1 MLAWAERLRRAR
13 GAGWKRG
20 LAVAPSSGAR
30 GQSPVKSVTAPI
42 RRAAVAGSWYPGA
55 ATTLTATL
63 DRYLARVHTDVHGTL
78 VALIA
83 PHAGLMYS
91 GPVAAH
97 AYRQLRDRQ
106 VDLVVLVGPSHFVGF
121 DGVAVYAKGGFETP
135 LGVVPIDESCAAALM
150 RATPLVRE
158 HAAAHAREHSLEMQ
172 LPFVRYL
179 APTAAIVPLVM
190 GVQTAATAQELGE
203 ALAGVLRD
211 RRRALLVASSDLS
224 HYHEAAAAARLDRI
238 VIDCIERFD
247 ADALQRALDGCPD
260 HACGGGPMVSV
271 MRAARMLGARD
282 GIVLD
287 YADSGDVSG
296 DKSAVVGYLAAA
308 FGNFGATGQPE
319 GDGPHAA
326 HGGAH

>member
-1 MLAWAERLRRAR
+1 M
-13 GAGWKRG
+13 
-20 LAVAPSSGAR
+20 
-30 GQSPVKSVTAPI
+30 TAPI
-42 RRAAVAGSWYPGA
+42 RRAAVAGSWYPRGA
-55 ATTLTATL
+55 AALAATL
-63 DRYLARVHTDVHGTL
+63 DRYLARVQTDLRGTL

-97 AYRQLRDRQ
+97 AYRQLRDRLF
-106 VDLVVLVGPSHFVGF
+106 DLVVLVGPSHFLAF

-135 LGVVPIDESCAAALM
+135 LGIIPIDESCAAALM

-172 LPFVRYL
+172 LPFVRHL

-190 GVQTAATAQELGE
+190 GVQTSATTQGLGE
-203 ALAGVLRD
+203 ALAGVLGG

-224 HYHEAAAAARLDRI
+224 HYHAAAAAARLDRI

-247 ADALQRALDGCPD
+247 ADSLQRALDGCPD
-260 HACGGGPMVSV
+260 HACGGGPIVSV

-282 GIVLD
+282 AIVLD

-296 DKSAVVGYLAAA
+296 DKLAVVGYLAAA

-319 GDGPHAA
+319 GDGPRTAHAEA
-326 HGGAH
+326 H